1 MGYNTSKM
9 TIAFNLIPYTSSSG
23 LQVFA
28 ADLIKHLEIDQNDQL
43 ILFTNQKSAVWSRGL
58 HPRAVVVSKEFSSL
72 SRLRL
77 TWYQQFG
84 FIRALKK
91 NKVDILFC
99 PSLAMPLLWRRKIV
113 TIHDLAFLRFKEES
127 SGGIF
132 RFYLR
137 LALLSAKYWSR
148 QIVAISNFSRQE
160 IVALLKIPSEKI
172 AIISR
177 GTPELKAVDSQT
189 EEAILRK
196 FLLSDK
202 NGLKKK
208 YWLYLGAGYYRK
220 NLPRLLEA
228 FRLFLE
234 TETADYYL
242 VIAGVK
248 DTGIRKMETMIQ
260 GDKGWRKFSNRVIFT
275 GLISDIEKTALIKN
289 ALALAFVS
297 LYEGFGLPPLEA
309 QALNTPVLAGN
320 SSSLPEVCGAGAYLV
335 DPRDIEQIKTALSL
349 ISHDFGLRQKLIL
362 AGQANLQCYSWSKT
376 ALEFNHI
383 MQNCEI

>member
-1 MGYNTSKM
+1 M
-9 TIAFNLIPYTSSSG
+9 TIAFNLIPYTSLSG

-43 ILFTNQKSAVWSRGL
+43 ILFTNQKSAVWSQGL
-58 HPRAVVVSKEFSSL
+58 HPRAVIVSKEFSSL

-84 FIRALKK
+84 LIRALKK
-91 NKVDILFC
+91 NKVDVLFC

-113 TIHDLAFLRFKEES
+113 AIHDLAFLRFKEES

-132 RFYLR
+132 RFYLK

-148 QIVAISNFSRQE
+148 QIVTISNFSRQE
-160 IVALLKIPSEKI
+160 IVAFLKIPPEKI
-172 AIISR
+172 SIISR

-189 EEAILRK
+189 EETILQK
-196 FLLSDK
+196 FLLSDE

-234 TETADYYL
+234 TESMDCCL
-242 VIAGVK
+242 VIAGAKDSGIKKVEAMVK
-248 DTGIRKMETMIQ
+248 GS
-260 GDKGWRKFSNRVIFT
+260 GDWRRFSDRVIFT

-289 ALALAFVS
+289 ALALALIS

-309 QALNTPVLAGN
+309 QALDTPVLAGN
-320 SSSLPEVCGAGAYLV
+320 SSSLPEVCGVGAYLV
-335 DPRDIEQIKTALSL
+335 DPKDIEQIKAALSL
-349 ISHDFGLRQKLIL
+349 ISHDLDLRQKFIL
-362 AGQANLQCYSWSKT
+362 AGRTNLQRYSWSKT

-383 MQNCEI
+383 IQNCEI